1 MKHWVFFLTAAIIAV
16 LGLVAN
22 MVIILNKGKREYLI
36 VIFKRKLIK
45 RSCRLHSFPDDLWKK

>member
-22 MVIILNKGKREYLI
+22 MVIILNKGERECLI
-36 VIFKRKLIK
+36 AIFKRKLIK
-45 RSCRLHSFPDDLWKK
+45 RS

>member
-22 MVIILNKGKREYLI
+22 MVIILNKGEREYLI

-45 RSCRLHSFPDDLWKK
+45 RS